1 MNRKDIN
8 FVELYR
14 LQSKTQRENNTPGK
28 IYLVIF
34 LVTTLLLSAFSIK
47 LLIDQNLLK
56 SQVDEL
62 QQYVSNPVRQNKLSE
77 INKLQS
83 DLASL
88 KEMNGELSNLTTI
101 MAMIPRFDRDI
112 MNILSLNKPNDTK
125 ITNVSYDGE
134 WVVVSVIAD
143 HVVSMSNYVLA
154 LKRSEMFEDVYY
166 SGYSISGD
174 KYSSVI
180 YVALKGNEVTT
191 NE

>member
-28 IYLVIF
+28 IYLVLF

-88 KEMNGELSNLTTI
+88 KEMNGELSDLTTI

-112 MNILSLNKPNDTK
+112 MNILSLNKPSDTK

-180 YVALKGNEVTT
+180 YVALKGNEVTN

>member
-28 IYLVIF
+28 IYLVLF

-112 MNILSLNKPNDTK
+112 MNILSLNKPSDTK

-134 WVVVSVIAD
+134 WVVVSVVAD

-180 YVALKGNEVTT
+180 YVALKGNEVTN

>member
-28 IYLVIF
+28 IYLVFF

-112 MNILSLNKPNDTK
+112 MNILSLNKPSDTK

-134 WVVVSVIAD
+134 WVVVSIIAD

-180 YVALKGNEVTT
+180 YVALKGNEVTN

>member
-28 IYLVIF
+28 IYLVLF

-112 MNILSLNKPNDTK
+112 MNILSLNKPSDTK

-180 YVALKGNEVTT
+180 YVALKGNEVTN